1 MRGKKM
7 FYLVIV
13 DTRQTK
19 KIDCMRN
26 VLLILLLI
34 SLPGCIGG
42 RTNSINLG
50 GKTGRG

>member
-19 KIDCMRN
+19 KIACMRN
-26 VLLILLLI
+26 VLLMRI
-34 SLPGCIGG
+34 SI
-42 RTNSINLG
+42 
-50 GKTGRG
+50 

>member
-26 VLLILLLI
+26 VLEAVI
-34 SLPGCIGG
+34 
-42 RTNSINLG
+42 
-50 GKTGRG
+50 

>member
-26 VLLILLLI
+26 VLLEAVI
-34 SLPGCIGG
+34 
-42 RTNSINLG
+42 
-50 GKTGRG
+50 